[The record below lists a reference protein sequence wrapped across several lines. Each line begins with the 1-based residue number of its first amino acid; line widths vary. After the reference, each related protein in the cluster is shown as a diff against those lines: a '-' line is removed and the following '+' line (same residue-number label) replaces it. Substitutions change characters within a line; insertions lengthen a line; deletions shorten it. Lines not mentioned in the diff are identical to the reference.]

1 MKKRRTA
8 TPAPELVETSRT
20 GHHCPKTGW
29 WSVAGDPRAT
39 RLITKGEV
47 MPALHGT
54 PALWIM
60 REAAG
65 IVGETA
71 ARPAADLLTT
81 S

>member
-1 MKKRRTA
+1 MKKRRPA
-8 TPAPELVETSRT
+8 TLAPELVETSRT

-60 REAAG
+60 RETAAG
-65 IVGETA
+65 SQGG
-71 ARPAADLLTT
+71 RPAADLMAT

>member
-1 MKKRRTA
+1 
-8 TPAPELVETSRT
+8 
-20 GHHCPKTGW
+20 
-29 WSVAGDPRAT
+29 
-39 RLITKGEV
+39 

>member
-1 MKKRRTA
+1 MKKRRPA
-8 TPAPELVETSRT
+8 TLAPELVETSRT

-29 WSVAGDPRAT
+29 WSVAGDPRDA

-60 REAAG
+60 RETAAG
-65 IVGETA
+65 TQT
-71 ARPAADLLTT
+71 ARPAANLMAT